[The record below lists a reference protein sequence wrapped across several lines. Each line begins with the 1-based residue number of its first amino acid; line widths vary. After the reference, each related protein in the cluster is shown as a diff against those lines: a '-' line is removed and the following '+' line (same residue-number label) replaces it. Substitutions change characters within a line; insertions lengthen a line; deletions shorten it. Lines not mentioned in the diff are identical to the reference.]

1 MPLKLLCITD
11 SCDRPEA
18 ELFIGLHQRGVEID
32 VMCNPAGRNY
42 PLLQQ
47 SGIPLLK
54 SCFKGRFDPEGI
66 RRIRH
71 QLNSKDYDLIHTF
84 DNRALQNAMLA
95 SLGINIPFVAYR
107 GIVANVS
114 VFDPASWLTYLNPKV
129 KKITCVA
136 NAIRDYFLQMPLSR
150 LVLPRD
156 KPVTIYK
163 GHSLA
168 WYQDPPV
175 DLTQFGVPAGAFVVV
190 FTGRDR
196 PRKGVR
202 YLIEAA
208 NLLPPDL
215 PIHFLL
221 VGPMENNPKL
231 KEQIERS
238 PYRTHFHFAGY
249 RTDAPA
255 IAAAADTLIMPSVR
269 GEGLPRSV
277 IEAMAYGT
285 PAIVADA
292 GGSPELIE
300 DGINGFIV
308 PPADAHAIAEAIL
321 KLQSQPE
328 LRQKMGA
335 NARLHIGR
343 DFNTSQ
349 TVEQMLA
356 LYLELCP

>member
-1 MPLKLLCITD
+1 MALKLLCITD
-11 SCDRPEA
+11 SCDRPES
-18 ELFIGLHQRGVEID
+18 ELFIGLHKQGVEID

-42 PLLQQ
+42 PLLEQ
-47 SGIPLLK
+47 SGVTLLK
-54 SCFKGRFDPEGI
+54 SCFKGRFDPDGI

-71 QLNSKDYDLIHTF
+71 QLKNKSYDLIHTF

-95 SLGINIPFVAYR
+95 SLGIRIPFVAYR

-136 NAIRDYFLQMPLSR
+136 NAIRDYFLQMPFGR
-150 LVLPRD
+150 LVLPAD

-163 GHSLA
+163 GHRLA
-168 WYQDPPV
+168 WYQEQPV
-175 DLTQFGVPAGAFVVV
+175 DLAEFGIPQDAFVVV

-208 NLLPPDL
+208 NHLPPGL

-231 KEQIERS
+231 QQQIALS
-238 PYRTHFHFAGY
+238 PYRAHFHFAGY
-249 RTDAPA
+249 RNDAPA
-255 IAAAADTLIMPSVR
+255 IAAAANVLIMPSTR

-300 DGINGFIV
+300 DGVSGFVV
-308 PPADAHAIAEAIL
+308 PPADGRAIAAAIL
-321 KLQSQPE
+321 KLQTQPE
-328 LRQKMGA
+328 LQRQMGK
-335 NARLHIGR
+335 NAQQRIER
-343 DFNTSQ
+343 DFNADQ

-356 LYLELCP
+356 LYEEVCR

>member
-1 MPLKLLCITD
+1 MALKLLCITD
-11 SCDRPEA
+11 CCDRPES
-18 ELFIGLHQRGVEID
+18 ELFIGLHRQGIEID
-32 VMCNPAGRNY
+32 VMCNPAGRNFARLQEAGV
-42 PLLQQ
+42 PLIESRL
-47 SGIPLLK
+47 
-54 SCFKGRFDPEGI
+54 KGRFDRAGM
-66 RRIRH
+66 RRIRQ
-71 QLNSKDYDLIHTF
+71 QLRSKNYDVIHTF
-84 DNRALQNAMLA
+84 DNRALQNALLA
-95 SLGINIPFVAYR
+95 SFGFRIPLVAYR

-136 NAIRDYFLQMPLSR
+136 NAIRDYFLTMPFGR
-150 LVLPRD
+150 LVLPAD

-168 WYQDPPV
+168 WYQEEAV
-175 DLTQFGVPAGAFVVV
+175 DLSQFGVPADAFVVV

-208 NLLPPDL
+208 AHLPPGL

-231 KEQIERS
+231 LQQIAAS
-238 PYRTHFHFAGY
+238 PYRDNFHFAGY

-255 IAAAADTLIMPSVR
+255 IAAAADTLIMPSIR

-300 DGINGFIV
+300 EGESGFIV
-308 PPADAHAIAEAIL
+308 PPADGKAIAAAIL

-328 LRQKMGA
+328 LRRRMGE
-335 NARLHIGR
+335 NARLRIEN
-343 DFNTSQ
+343 DFNTAQ
-349 TVEQMLA
+349 TVAQMSA
-356 LYLELCP
+356 LYRELCP

>member
-1 MPLKLLCITD
+1 MALKLLCITD
-11 SCDRPEA
+11 SCDRPES
-18 ELFIGLHQRGVEID
+18 ELFIGLHKQGVEID

-54 SCFKGRFDPEGI
+54 SCFKGRFDPDGI

-71 QLNSKDYDLIHTF
+71 QLKSKDYDLIHTF
-84 DNRALQNAMLA
+84 DNRALQNAILA
-95 SLGINIPFVAYR
+95 SLGMRIPFVAYR

-136 NAIRDYFLQMPLSR
+136 NAIRDYFFEMPFGR
-150 LVLPRD
+150 LVLPAD

-163 GHSLA
+163 GHRLS
-168 WYQDPPV
+168 WYQEKPV
-175 DLTQFGVPAGAFVVV
+175 DLTEFGIPQDAFVVV

-208 NLLPPDL
+208 NHLPQGL

-231 KEQIERS
+231 QQQIDRS
-238 PYRTHFHFAGY
+238 PYKAHFHFAGY
-249 RTDAPA
+249 RNDAPA
-255 IAAAADTLIMPSVR
+255 IAAAADVLIMPSTR

-292 GGSPELIE
+292 GGSPELIV
-300 DGINGFIV
+300 DGESGFIV
-308 PPADAHAIAEAIL
+308 PPANGRAIAAAIL

-328 LRQKMGA
+328 LQRQIGK
-335 NARLHIGR
+335 NARQRIER
-343 DFNTSQ
+343 DFNADR
-349 TVEQMLA
+349 TVKQMLA
-356 LYLELCP
+356 IYEDVCR